1 MGKPQSRTAP
11 DLLDEIAAREADRI
25 FLIDGETRLTYREF
39 HEGARA
45 CAKGFLAMGVR
56 KGGRVAILMGNRT
69 EWLTGYFAA
78 MAIGAEVVALNTM
91 ATARE
96 LAYQLKHS
104 EVTLLIFE
112 PKFRDRDF
120 VELLAEAA
128 RDYGLDPLP
137 KYLPVDAAPSGA
149 MQFAEL
155 SDHGEVISEAVLAE
169 AQASVGPDD
178 TACILYTS
186 GSTALPKGVPL
197 HHSGL
202 IDNMWSIGERQH
214 LTADDRLW
222 LGVSLFWSYACV
234 NALFTVLTHGGSI
247 VLQHH
252 FEPGEALRLI
262 EQERCTVYYGTPA
275 LARPMWEH
283 ADRCSRDLS
292 SLRTGATI
300 GTPDQVQTVIDLGV
314 HEICN
319 VYGLTE
325 AYGNSCV
332 IDCREPLERR
342 LCSSG
347 PALDGVEIRIVDSET
362 ETVLPPGQMGEVR
375 VRGHLTK
382 GYLNELEKTAES
394 LDADGYLRTG
404 DLGTMDQDGFL
415 TYRGRLKE
423 MVKTGGINVAPAEI
437 EAVYA
442 LHPEIEQIYVTGI
455 PDDRLDEALAAVI
468 VPVEAAPLSEELI
481 AFGREALAG
490 YKVPRRYRFVSADE
504 LPLTTT
510 GKLQRN
516 RLAEFFA

>member
-11 DLLDEIAAREADRI
+11 DLLDEISAREADRI

-39 HEGARA
+39 REGVRA

-112 PKFRDRDF
+112 PQFRDRDF

-155 SDHGEVISEAVLAE
+155 SDHGEAISEAVLAE
-169 AQASVGPDD
+169 AQASVGADD

-283 ADRCSRDLS
+283 ADRSSRDLS

-314 HEICN
+314 REICN

-342 LCSSG
+342 LNSSG
-347 PALDGVEIRIVDSET
+347 PALDGVEIRIVDNET
-362 ETVLPPGQMGEVR
+362 ERVLPSGEMGEVR

-382 GYLNELEKTAES
+382 GYLNEPEKTSES
-394 LDADGYLRTG
+394 LDADGFLRTG
-404 DLGTMDQDGFL
+404 DLGTMDQNGFL

-437 EAVYA
+437 EAVFA

-481 AFGREALAG
+481 AFGRETLAG

>member
-1 MGKPQSRTAP
+1 MQKPRSRTAP
-11 DLLDEIAAREADRI
+11 DLLNEIARRDPDRL
-25 FLIDGETRLTYREF
+25 FLIDGETRQTYCEF
-39 HEGARA
+39 RNAVHAY
-45 CAKGFLAMGVR
+45 AKGLLALGVR
-56 KGGRVAILMGNRT
+56 KGDRVAILMGNRS

-78 MAIGAEVVALNTM
+78 MAAGAEVVALNTM
-91 ATARE
+91 STARE
-96 LAYQLKHS
+96 LAYQLKHA
-104 EVTLLIFE
+104 EVALLVFE
-112 PKFRDRDF
+112 PRFRGRDF
-120 VELLAEAA
+120 VALLAEAA

-137 KYLPVDAAPSGA
+137 KYLPVEAPPGA
-149 MQFAEL
+149 MQFNEL
-155 SDHGEVISEAVLAE
+155 PGYGETVSEAALAE
-169 AQASVGPDD
+169 AQAAVGPDD

-234 NALFTVLTHGGSI
+234 NALFTVLTHGASI

-252 FEPGEALRLI
+252 FEAGEALRLI

-275 LARPMWEH
+275 LSRPMWEH
-283 ADRCSRDLS
+283 PDRLARDLS

-300 GTPDQVQTVIDLGV
+300 GTPDQVQTVVDLGV
-314 HEICN
+314 REICN

-342 LCSSG
+342 LNSSG
-347 PALDGVEIRIVDSET
+347 PALDGVEIRIVDGET
-362 ETVLPPGQMGEVR
+362 GSVLPPGEMGEVR

-382 GYLNELEKTAES
+382 GYLKDPEKTAES
-394 LDADGYLRTG
+394 LDAEGYLRTG
-404 DLGTMDQDGFL
+404 DLGTLDKDGFL

-437 EAVYA
+437 EGVYSA
-442 LHPEIEQIYVTGI
+442 HPGIAQIYVTGI

-468 VPVEAAPLSEELI
+468 VPLEKPPRPEDLI

-490 YKVPRRYRFVSADE
+490 YKVPRKFRFVSADE
-504 LPLTTT
+504 LPMTTT

-516 RLAEFFA
+516 RLAEFFT